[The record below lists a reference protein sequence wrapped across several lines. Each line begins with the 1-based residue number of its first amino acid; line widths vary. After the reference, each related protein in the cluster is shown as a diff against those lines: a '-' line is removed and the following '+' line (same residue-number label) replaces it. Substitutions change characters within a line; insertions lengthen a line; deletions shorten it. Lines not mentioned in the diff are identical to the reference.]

1 MTQGLSQGSSTTLL
15 VGGTLIDGTGA
26 AARPGESV
34 LIRDGRI
41 AALGRAADDEA
52 AANGVDVR
60 IDATGRTVMPG
71 LIDAHTHLTFG
82 EPTGNDELFHHRTEA
97 YSSMLSAYNARKV
110 LRAGVTSV
118 LDADC
123 LWNIGVELR
132 DAIETGIVE
141 GPRMRA
147 GGQALMTML
156 GGTAGRMI
164 KDEGTTGYATVV
176 HNRDMMVNEIRRQI
190 KYGVDWIKIMVT
202 GLIPSMKGP
211 EVKVWS
217 FDELRTVCDAAH
229 ELNTRVVA
237 HCRNSESTREAALA
251 GVDLIYHASYMD
263 DRALDAVLESG
274 AALCPTF
281 TLLGNLADYGLKIGT
296 APELLDVFRAEVEV
310 TANQMAKAHELGV
323 TFLAGSETGF
333 AVTPVGEWHAR
344 ELEMFVQYMGMTPMD
359 AIVAATRNGAFA
371 MRMEGRLGTLEVGR
385 IADVLVLDGNPLADI
400 TILQDRSKIVEV
412 IKEGRRIDLTT
423 PIPERKMRSSD
434 QVRMLASCPLT
445 RGLALTEEQLEKL
458 ARV

>member
-1 MTQGLSQGSSTTLL
+1 MH
-15 VGGTLIDGTGA
+15 
-26 AARPGESV
+26 
-34 LIRDGRI
+34 DGRI
-41 AALGRAADDEA
+41 AGLGA
-52 AANGVDVR
+52 AAVAKAVELGDVER
-60 IDATGRTVMPG
+60 IDVTGRTVMPG

-82 EPTGNDELFHHRTEA
+82 EPTGNDELFNHRTEA

-132 DAIETGIVE
+132 DAIDHGIVE

-164 KDEGTTGYATVV
+164 KDEGRTGYATVV

-211 EVKVWS
+211 EVKVWN
-217 FDELRTVCDAAH
+217 FDELRTVCDTAH
-229 ELNTRVVA
+229 DLNTKVVA
-237 HCRNSESTREAALA
+237 HCRNSDSTRDAARA

-263 DRALDAVLESG
+263 DEALEAVLEAG
-274 AALCPTF
+274 TALCPTF
-281 TLLGNLADYGLKIGT
+281 TLLGNLADYGHKLGS
-296 APELLDVFRAEVEV
+296 APELLDIFRAEIEV
-310 TANQMAKAHELGV
+310 TATQMAKAHALGV
-323 TFLAGSETGF
+323 PFLAGSETGF

-344 ELEMFVQYMGMTPMD
+344 ELEMFVEYMGMSPMD

-371 MRMEGRLGTLEVGR
+371 MRMEGEVGTLEVGR
-385 IADVLVLDGNPLADI
+385 LADVLVVDGDPLADVR
-400 TILQDRSKIVEV
+400 ILQNPTAIAEV
-412 IKEGRRIDLTT
+412 FKGGQRIDLIT
-423 PIPERKMRSSD
+423 PIPERTMRASD

-445 RGLALTEEQLEKL
+445 RGLALTEEQLERL

>member
-1 MTQGLSQGSSTTLL
+1 MADSTL
-15 VGGTLIDGTGA
+15 VTGGTVVDGTGA
-26 AARPGESV
+26 APRPDEPV
-34 LIRDGRI
+34 LLRDGRI
-41 AALGRAADDEA
+41 HSTGAAALSA
-52 AANGVDVR
+52 AAENPPAER

-132 DAIETGIVE
+132 DAIDTGIVE

-164 KDEGTTGYATVV
+164 ADEGRTGYATVV

-202 GLIPSMKGP
+202 GLIPSMNGP
-211 EVKVWS
+211 EVKVWN

-237 HCRNSESTREAALA
+237 HCRNSESTRDAARA

-263 DRALDAVLESG
+263 DEALEAVLEAG
-274 AALCPTF
+274 ASLCPTF
-281 TLLGNLADYGLKIGT
+281 TLLGNLADYGAKIGS
-296 APELLDVFRAEVEV
+296 APELLDVFRAEIEV
-310 TANQMAKAHELGV
+310 TAAQMHKAHRAGV
-323 TFLAGSETGF
+323 PFLTGSETGF

-344 ELEMFVQYMGMTPMD
+344 ELEMFVEYMGMSPMD

-371 MRMEGRLGTLEVGR
+371 MRMEGELGTLEPGR
-385 IADVLVLDGNPLADI
+385 VADVLVIDGDPLADVR
-400 TILQDRSKIVEV
+400 ILQERERIVEV
-412 IKEGRRIDLTT
+412 IKQGRRIDITT
-423 PIPERKMRSSD
+423 PIPERTLRSSD

-445 RGLALTEEQLEKL
+445 RGLALTEEDLERL
-458 ARV
+458 AHV

>member
-1 MTQGLSQGSSTTLL
+1 MGSGMLIT
-15 VGGTLIDGTGA
+15 GGRLIDGTGA
-26 AARPGESV
+26 APRDDEAV

-41 AALGRAADDEA
+41 AALGADALAQATEEDE
-52 AANGVDVR
+52 R

-71 LIDAHTHLTFG
+71 LVDAHTHLSFG
-82 EPTGNDELFHHRTEA
+82 EPTGNDELFNHRTEA

-164 KDEGTTGYATVV
+164 KDEGRTGYATVV
-176 HNRDMMVNEIRRQI
+176 NGRDVMVNEIRRQI
-190 KYGVDWIKIMVT
+190 KYGVDWIKVMVT

-211 EVKVWS
+211 EAKVWT
-217 FDELRTVCDAAH
+217 FDELRTVCDTAH
-229 ELNTRVVA
+229 ELNTLVVA
-237 HCRNSESTREAALA
+237 HCRNAESTRDAARA
-251 GVDLIYHASYMD
+251 GVDMIYHASYLD
-263 DRALDAVLESG
+263 DEAIEAVVENG
-274 AALCPTF
+274 TAMCPTF
-281 TLLGNLADYGLKIGT
+281 TLLGNLADYGEKVGT
-296 APELLDVFRAEVEV
+296 APELLDVFRAEIEI
-310 TANQMAKAHELGV
+310 TAKQLAKAHAAGV
-323 TFLAGSETGF
+323 KFLTGSETGF

-344 ELEMFVQYMGMTPMD
+344 ELEMFVDYIGMSPMD
-359 AIVAATRNGAFA
+359 AIVAATKNGAFA
-371 MRMEGRLGTLEVGR
+371 MRTDDVGTIEVGKY
-385 IADVLVLDGNPLADI
+385 ADVLVVDGDPLADI
-400 TILQDRSKIVEV
+400 KVLQRKDALVEV
-412 IKEGRRIDLTT
+412 IKEGKRIDLKT

-434 QVRMLASCPLT
+434 QVRFLAACPLT
-445 RGLALTEEQLEKL
+445 RSLAFTEEQLEML
-458 ARV
+458 SHV

>member
-1 MTQGLSQGSSTTLL
+1 VAHSILIS
-15 VGGTLIDGTGA
+15 GGTVVDGTGA
-26 AARPGESV
+26 AARPGEAV
-34 LIRDGRI
+34 LIRDDRI
-41 AALGRAADDEA
+41 VALGHEALAQA
-52 AANGVDVR
+52 AAGHVDER
-60 IDATGRTVMPG
+60 ITATGRTVMPG
-71 LIDAHTHLTFG
+71 LIDAHTHLSFG

-132 DAIETGIVE
+132 DAIESGIVE
-141 GPRMRA
+141 GPRMRS

-164 KDEGTTGYATVV
+164 ADEGTTAYATVV
-176 HNRDMMVNEIRRQI
+176 RGRDMMVNEIRRQI

-211 EVKVWS
+211 EVKVWH
-217 FDELRTVCDAAH
+217 FDELKLVCDTAH
-229 ELNTRVVA
+229 DLNTKVVA
-237 HCRNSESTREAALA
+237 HCRNSESTRDAARA

-263 DRALDAVLESG
+263 DEALEAVVEAGS
-274 AALCPTF
+274 ALCPTF
-281 TLLGNLADYGLKIGT
+281 TLLGNLADYGEKVGT
-296 APELLDVFRAEVEV
+296 APELLEVFRAEIAV
-310 TANQMAKAHELGV
+310 TAKQMAKAHAAGV
-323 TFLAGSETGF
+323 PFLIGSETGF

-344 ELEMFVQYMGMTPMD
+344 ELEMFVEYMGMSPME

-371 MRMEGRLGTLEVGR
+371 MRMEGEVGTLEPGR
-385 IADVLVLDGNPLADI
+385 LADVIVVDGDPLADVR
-400 TILQDRSKIVEV
+400 ILQERERIVEV
-412 IKEGRRIDLTT
+412 IKGGRRIDVTT
-423 PIPERKMRSSD
+423 PIPERRMRSTD

-445 RGLALTEEQLEKL
+445 RSLALTEQQLESL
-458 ARV
+458 SHV

>member
-1 MTQGLSQGSSTTLL
+1 MAGSTLIS
-15 VGGTLIDGTGA
+15 GGTVVDGTGA
-26 AARPGESV
+26 PARRDEAV
-34 LIRDGRI
+34 LLRDGRI
-41 AALGRAADDEA
+41 AALGAGAVADAEA
-52 AANGVDVR
+52 HGVDER

-71 LIDAHTHLTFG
+71 LIDAHTHLSFG

-132 DAIETGIVE
+132 DAIDNGIVE

-164 KDEGTTGYATVV
+164 ADEGTTGYATVV
-176 HNRDMMVNEIRRQI
+176 QNRDMMVNEVRRQI

-211 EVKVWS
+211 EVQVWKH
-217 FDELRTVCDAAH
+217 DELRTVCDTAH
-229 ELNTRVVA
+229 ELGTRVVA
-237 HCRNSESTREAALA
+237 HCRNAASTRDAARA

-263 DRALDAVLESG
+263 DEALDAVAESG

-281 TLLGNLADYGLKIGT
+281 TLLGNLADYGAKVGS
-296 APELLDVFRAEVEV
+296 APELLEVFRAEIEV
-310 TANQMAKAHELGV
+310 TATQMAKAHAMGV
-323 TFLAGSETGF
+323 PFLAGSETGF

-344 ELEMFVQYMGMTPMD
+344 ELEMFVRYMGMTPMD

-371 MRMEGRLGTLEVGR
+371 MRMEGEVGTLEPGR
-385 IADVLVLDGNPLADI
+385 LADVLVVDGDPLADI
-400 TILQDRSKIVEV
+400 TVLQDRERLVEV
-412 IKEGRRIDLTT
+412 IKEGKRTDLVT
-423 PIPERKMRSSD
+423 PIPERKLRATD
-434 QVRMLASCPLT
+434 QVRFLASCPLT
-445 RGLALTEEQLEKL
+445 RGLALTEEQIEQLSH
-458 ARV
+458 V

>member
-1 MTQGLSQGSSTTLL
+1 MACGMLIG
-15 VGGTLIDGTGA
+15 GGTVVDGTGA
-26 AARPGESV
+26 VPRRDEAV
-34 LIRDGRI
+34 LLRDGRI
-41 AALGRAADDEA
+41 VALGAEALAQVREDDER
-52 AANGVDVR
+52 V
-60 IDATGRTVMPG
+60 DATGRTVMPG

-132 DAIETGIVE
+132 DAIEAGIVE

-164 KDEGTTGYATVV
+164 ADEGRTGYATVV
-176 HNRDMMVNEIRRQI
+176 SGRDMMVNEIRRQI

-211 EVKVWS
+211 EVKVWNL
-217 FDELRTVCDAAH
+217 DELRTVCDTAH
-229 ELNTRVVA
+229 ELNTKVVA
-237 HCRNSESTREAALA
+237 HCRNAASTRDAARA

-263 DRALDAVLESG
+263 DEALEALVESG
-274 AALCPTF
+274 ASLCPTF
-281 TLLGNLADYGLKIGT
+281 TLLGNLADYGEKVGS
-296 APELLDVFRAEVEV
+296 APELLDVFRAEIEV
-310 TANQMAKAHELGV
+310 TAKQMATAHAAGV
-323 TFLAGSETGF
+323 RFLTGSETGF

-344 ELEMFVQYMGMTPMD
+344 ELEMFVQHMGMTPME
-359 AIVAATRNGAFA
+359 AIVAGTRNGAFA
-371 MRMEGRLGTLEVGR
+371 MRMEGEVGTLEAGMV
-385 IADVLVLDGNPLADI
+385 ADVIVVDGDPLTDVRVLQRKGA
-400 TILQDRSKIVEV
+400 IVEV
-412 IKEGRRIDLTT
+412 IKAGKRIDVTT
-423 PIPERKMRSSD
+423 PIPEQRQRTSD
-434 QVRMLASCPLT
+434 QVRFLAACPLT
-445 RGLALTEEQLEKL
+445 RSLAFTEEQLERL
-458 ARV
+458 SHV

>member
-1 MTQGLSQGSSTTLL
+1 MG
-15 VGGTLIDGTGA
+15 GGTLITGGKVVDGTGA
-26 AARPGESV
+26 AARPGEAV
-34 LIRDGRI
+34 LLRDGRI
-41 AALGRAADDEA
+41 AALGA
-52 AANGVDVR
+52 AALAQAGPDDAR

-132 DAIETGIVE
+132 DAIEAGIVE

-164 KDEGTTGYATVV
+164 ADEGTTAYATVV
-176 HNRDMMVNEIRRQI
+176 KGRDMMVNEIRRQI

-211 EVKVWS
+211 EVKVWN
-217 FDELRTVCDAAH
+217 FDELRIVCDTAH
-229 ELNTRVVA
+229 ELNTKVVA
-237 HCRNSESTREAALA
+237 HCRNSESTRDAARA
-251 GVDLIYHASYMD
+251 GVDLIYHASYLD
-263 DRALDAVLESG
+263 DEALEALVESG
-274 AALCPTF
+274 ASLCPTF
-281 TLLGNLADYGLKIGT
+281 TLLGNLADYGAKVGS
-296 APELLDVFRAEVEV
+296 APELLEVFRAEIEV
-310 TANQMAKAHELGV
+310 TAKQMAKAHAAGV
-323 TFLAGSETGF
+323 RFLTGSETGF

-344 ELEMFVQYMGMTPMD
+344 ELEMFVQYMGMTPME

-371 MRMEGRLGTLEVGR
+371 MRMEGEVGTLEAGKV
-385 IADVLVLDGNPLADI
+385 ADVLVVDGDPLADVRV
-400 TILQDRSKIVEV
+400 LQRKDAIAEV
-412 IKEGRRIDLTT
+412 FKAGRRIDLVT
-423 PIPERKMRSSD
+423 PIPEHRQRTSD
-434 QVRMLASCPLT
+434 QVRFLAACPLT
-445 RGLALTEEQLEKL
+445 RSLAFTEEQLERL
-458 ARV
+458 SHV